1 MLSVSPDRTHHNFA
15 PVHNCNGAKPTPLC
29 FSSEPDNKRFSIK
42 RIASAITRVGKVA
55 GKVADVAG
63 KVAMVA
69 ALI

>member
-1 MLSVSPDRTHHNFA
+1 MLSVSPDHHPNLA
-15 PVHNCNGAKPTPLC
+15 PIHNGSNPTLC
-29 FSSEPDNKRFSIK
+29 FSSTPDNKNFSIR
-42 RIASAITRVGKVA
+42 RITSVITKVGKVA